1 MISRGMRRLLVAALL
16 LFVVVVL
23 FRVMFGAPLVRRVME
38 SFVGNSPSSLLNVS
52 TECPS
57 GSQMYIYDGVVYC
70 CNGTVN
76 PDADTVERSCKPLL
90 FGGPPQKIFCT
101 LGPSRESIPNCLEL
115 RTGLLQAEGEKYC
128 PPSKPN
134 FCTGPAGGRCCASAT
149 NSDATDCVD
158 TSPGSFCD
166 VKPGLKSELADTTMQ
181 SCQFQKAAEA
191 APACPDGYH
200 KFTSVGGG
208 ALTGSAV
215 YGCTDMTT
223 TCYSAAVIQGLKAM
237 GYSTDNFKVCGS
249 Q

>member
-1 MISRGMRRLLVAALL
+1 MRRLLVAALL
-16 LFVVVVL
+16 LFVIVVL
-23 FRVMFGAPLVRRVME
+23 FRVLFGAPLVRRVME
-38 SFVGNSPSSLLNVS
+38 SFVGSSGPSSLLNIS

-76 PDADTVERSCKPLL
+76 PDADTVERSCRPLL

-101 LGPSRESIPNCLEL
+101 LGPTRGSIPNCLEL
-115 RTGLLQAEGEKYC
+115 RAGLLQAEGEKYC

-134 FCTGPAGGRCCASAT
+134 FCSGPTGGRCCASAT
-149 NSDATDCVD
+149 NSAGTDCVD
-158 TSPGSFCD
+158 TTPGSFCD
-166 VKPGLKSELADTTMQ
+166 VKSGLKSELADTTMT
-181 SCQFQKAAEA
+181 SCQFQKAAET

-208 ALTGSAV
+208 PLAGAAV
-215 YGCTDMTT
+215 YGCTDMTS
-223 TCYSAAVIQGLKAM
+223 TCYSQAVIQGLKEM
-237 GYSTDNFKVCGS
+237 GYPTDNFKVCDS